1 MSCSKPPTR
10 WKIPLFQILFN
21 EFWGCIWCTRT
32 PPGCFQEQRD
42 HDVLGWDDT
51 CRYMGYSYPFWIDDI
66 EWLAPQKDWYDWWFL
81 WVDKL
86 PQVSREATPYPSPA
100 RQEACQT
107 CAPEGKKWTPR
118 YFMIFHDISSSV
130 QMGEV
135 QWQLQSS
142 IYRRVRCFP
151 IEIMVFITAH
161 KEVKLQKVT
170 ATPNGFVSNI
180 DEAYR
185 PTQNAVV
192 YVYHHFSMV
201 TKPYKGPAYYSVGP
215 NITACHHFF
224 RVSPID

>member
-1 MSCSKPPTR
+1 MASSPKRLWVYKLPNV
-10 WKIPLFQILFN
+10 WY
-21 EFWGCIWCTRT
+21 
-32 PPGCFQEQRD
+32 
-42 HDVLGWDDT
+42 LGIIIVT
-51 CRYMGYSYPFWIDDI
+51 AHIINIINIMASSP
-66 EWLAPQKDWYDWWFL
+66 WYWWFL
-81 WVDKL
+81 WVYKL
-86 PQVSREATPYPSPA
+86 PQVSREAAPYPSPA

-107 CAPEGKKWTPR
+107 CAPEGKKWAPR

-151 IEIMVFITAH
+151 IEILVFITAH
-161 KEVKLQKVT
+161 KEVKLRKVT

-201 TKPYKGPAYYSVGP
+201 TKPYKSPAYYSVGP

-224 RVSPID
+224 RVPPID